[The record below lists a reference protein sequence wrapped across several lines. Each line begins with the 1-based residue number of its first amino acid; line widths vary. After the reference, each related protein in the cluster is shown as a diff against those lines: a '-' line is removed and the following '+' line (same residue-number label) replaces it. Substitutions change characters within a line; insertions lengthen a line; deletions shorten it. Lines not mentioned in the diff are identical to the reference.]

1 MPICAN
7 IRIFHPVLIAYL
19 ALLGVTFFWGFTFP
33 IVQWSLDDCS
43 PILFVALRFTLA
55 ALLFPLFFGRKSFS
69 LNPQLVKRGLVLGLF
84 LCGGYIFQTI
94 GLKYTTSARAGFI
107 TALYVP
113 FTPVLAWLLFR
124 ARIRK
129 RMWLA
134 AAIAFVGILVLSLPE
149 SLVDGKPVLE
159 QMALNRGDKL
169 ILVCAFCYAMHIL
182 FINRWSNA
190 ASELPLSW
198 LQILGTGLIAGA
210 LLPVERLH
218 FDLTRELAVAL
229 FFTAIPA
236 SVIAIWAM
244 MRFQPRVPVTGAAIV
259 YSMEPVTAALAA
271 WTLQDHIPPNIT
283 IIGAAC
289 ILVAM
294 LVASTIQEPE
304 VPRT

>member
-1 MPICAN
+1 MQICAN
-7 IRIFHPVLIAYL
+7 VRIFHPVLIAYL

-55 ALLFPLFFGRKSFS
+55 ALLFPLFFGKKSLS
-69 LNPQLVKRGLVLGLF
+69 LNPQLVKRGLILGFF

-94 GLKYTTSARAGFI
+94 GLNYTTSARAGFI

-113 FTPVLAWLLFR
+113 LTPLFAWLLFR

-134 AAIAFVGILVLSLPE
+134 AAIAFVGILVLALPE
-149 SLVDGKPVLE
+149 TLVDGKPMLE

-169 ILVCAFCYAMHIL
+169 ILVCAVCYALHIL
-182 FINRWSNA
+182 LINRWSNKE
-190 ASELPLSW
+190 SELPLSW
-198 LQILGTGLIAGA
+198 LQILGTGLMAGA
-210 LLPVERLH
+210 LLPVEQLH
-218 FDLTRELAVAL
+218 FDLTRELAFAL
-229 FFTAIPA
+229 LFTATLA

-244 MRFQPRVPVTGAAIV
+244 MKFQPRVPVTGAAIV

-271 WTLQDHIPPNIT
+271 WMMQDHIPPKIT
-283 IIGAAC
+283 LIGAAL
-289 ILVAM
+289 IFAAM
-294 LVASTIQEPE
+294 LVASTIKEPE
-304 VPRT
+304 IHRT